1 MLNVTRTA
9 IQKRDHAKAISAIAH
24 RLESVGFTDF
34 GYELLRGG
42 SVVWWADRQW
52 VTPKGQIREQ
62 RFTLFIWSTEDKTD
76 LFSDEQ
82 YHDYVVGEIAQRL
95 KDLGSEA

>member
-1 MLNVTRTA
+1 MLNITR
-9 IQKRDHAKAISAIAH
+9 IRVQDRDHAKAMAEIAH
-24 RLESVGFTDF
+24 RLESVGFIDF

-52 VTPKGQIREQ
+52 LTPKGQIREQ
-62 RFTLFIWSTEDKTD
+62 RFTLFIWALEDKTD
-76 LFSDEQ
+76 LYSDEQ
-82 YHDYVVGEIAQRL
+82 YNDYVVGEIAQRL